1 MDPRLA
7 TKTTLERQDDEA
19 ARHVRPAPKQKP
31 PRQDLRRNQD
41 HPDSDPDLDDAS
53 DRKDRSKNYKNVG
66 GATAE
71 NVVRR
76 FLARRRPGDRTPA
89 RSRETGKV
97 VMVSPSTLKEQP
109 DKYEPLKGGG
119 PPKSEDP
126 TKKEEAENPAA
137 FRYPSNP
144 ADFKPQEKKPQ
155 PEPEPEKPQS
165 EKPKADFYYQNYVP
179 PSERQKAPEPE
190 PEDTDEDD
198 EWEDDEEEPEDE
210 NEAEEAPE
218 EEAAPEEKA
227 PEGEEPSKDDEWE
240 EEPKAPEPEAP
251 KPAEEPVKD
260 EAKSEPLSEEKPAEK
275 PAEEAPAEP
284 SEPAPAEEAPEAEK
298 PAEAEPEP
306 AEEAPKPKKPK
317 APKEE
322 PAAEEKPTEEAKPE
336 PTEAEKAG
344 IAAPKRREASHMEK
358 REAASLLVNTFPP
371 DVAANIM
378 AAQMHPDDVRT
389 LVRKFNA
396 AKAGL
401 TIKDPTEFAS
411 KMAGIY
417 QTDPNK
423 VPPPTKWKG
432 TPFGKLNPE
441 EQAEALVQ
449 HQLQVTAL
457 SLAAHEGL
465 TKKLTSKG
473 VLTGKPQVPP
483 SLASNLASVMLS
495 PNSEGQAQMLADKT
509 FNDTLEGGKTLKMSD
524 GAAKRLLQSL
534 KGSAAASGVAKAF
547 MQANDYQSA
556 KEKFLSSGDISEW
569 DSPENIFKGL
579 KNASRFF
586 EKRNALYGDESAPH
600 PAGSLFRMRVV
611 SRLKSLDDKSY
622 RKIQAALPKLEE
634 SEYNRQMKAWGPKF
648 KEWETLKEAHE
659 AELEKYAQNPK
670 GKPPGPFKEPEPVK
684 PKKPVT
690 VPDEEDDEDMW
701 QAALEPSEDPKEP
714 EKEVVEKPTAEEQAA
729 VDKATDA
736 AWEQA
741 EAMTKKASDSRGFTY
756 PSCLVM
762 GSASKTGVYHG
773 IDPYAYGPATYPG
786 WLQAHQRDL
795 NAADFGIIEAS
806 AQDWLKSPLLSVA
819 SEGMLPDARI
829 RMALDLAIY
838 NGPYNGAINPN
849 HYDQLLTKLGGPS
862 AITVRANADTSS
874 FRPASV
880 AGGKDTMKAS
890 NQLRKFAAQA
900 AEKDPKLAYDMLD
913 FADRLAEDEEKGKGM
928 PPWLKDKIDD
938 DKGDDKGQQK
948 EASSDKFAALRS
960 EVIKA
965 AHASA
970 DRTPFLPL
978 LQTIKTLG

>member
-7 TKTTLERQDDEA
+7 TKNTLERQEDEA

-53 DRKDRSKNYKNVG
+53 DRKDRSENYKTIG
-66 GATAE
+66 GSTVE
-71 NVVRR
+71 RVVRR
-76 FLARRRPGDRTPA
+76 FLARRPGDRIPA
-89 RSRETGKV
+89 KNRETGQT
-97 VMVSPSTLKEQP
+97 VMISPSTLKKEP
-109 DKYEPLKGGG
+109 GKYAPIKDEA
-119 PPKSEDP
+119 PKSETSPEPKD
-126 TKKEEAENPAA
+126 PAA
-137 FRYPSNP
+137 FRYPGPPKFEN
-144 ADFKPQEKKPQ
+144 
-155 PEPEPEKPQS
+155 
-165 EKPKADFYYQNYVP
+165 KPKEEPKKEPPTKNEGDFYYQDYKSP
-179 PSERQKAPEPE
+179 QERGEPLPEPK
-190 PEDTDEDD
+190 PEDD
-198 EWEDDEEEPEDE
+198 EGDDWADDEEDDTEEDEEPEAKDDAEEPEDE
-210 NEAEEAPE
+210 EPEDEADDSEWA
-218 EEAAPEEKA
+218 
-227 PEGEEPSKDDEWE
+227 EGD
-240 EEPKAPEPEAP
+240 EPEAKEP
-251 KPAEEPVKD
+251 EKPAEEPVKD
-260 EAKSEPLSEEKPAEK
+260 EAESEPLAGEKPAE
-275 PAEEAPAEP
+275 APAE
-284 SEPAPAEEAPEAEK
+284 APEEAPEK
-298 PAEAEPEP
+298 PAEPEP
-306 AEEAPKPKKPK
+306 AEAAPAPEKPAEAKPEPEAAKPKKPKKPK
-317 APKEE
+317 AE
-322 PAAEEKPTEEAKPE
+322 PAAEEKPAEEAKPE
-336 PTEAEKAG
+336 PSEAEKAG

-378 AAQMHPDDVRT
+378 GAGMHPDDVRT

-401 TIKDPTEFAS
+401 KIKDPTEFAT

-417 QTDPNK
+417 QTDPNR
-423 VPPPTKWKG
+423 VTPPTKWKG
-432 TPFGKLNPE
+432 QPFSKLSPE
-441 EQAEALVQ
+441 EQAEATVQ

-473 VLTGKPQVPP
+473 ALTGKPQVPP

-509 FNDTLEGGKTLKMSD
+509 FNETLESGKTLKMSD

-534 KGSAAASGVAKAF
+534 KGSTAASGVAKAF

-556 KEKFLSSGDISEW
+556 KEKFLTSGDISEW

-586 EKRNALYGDESAPH
+586 EQRNAVYGDESAPH

-611 SRLKSLDDKSY
+611 SRLKSLDDKNY

-634 SEYNRQMKAWGPKF
+634 SEYKRQMKAWGPKF
-648 KEWETLKEAHE
+648 KEWETAKEAHE
-659 AELEKYAQNPK
+659 GELEQYAQNPK
-670 GKPPGPFKEPEPVK
+670 GKPPGPFKEPEPVQPRK
-684 PKKPVT
+684 PASIPEE
-690 VPDEEDDEDMW
+690 EEDGDMW
-701 QAALEPSEDPKEP
+701 QDALEPSEDSKEP
-714 EKEVVEKPTAEEQAA
+714 EKESEEKPSPEEQAA
-729 VDKATDA
+729 VAKATDD
-736 AWEQA
+736 AWDKA
-741 EAMTKKASDSRGFTY
+741 EATAKKASDSRGSTY
-756 PSCLVM
+756 PSRLVM

-773 IDPYAYGPATYPG
+773 IDPYSYGPASYPG

-795 NAADFGIIEAS
+795 SAADFGIIEAS
-806 AQDWLKSPLLSVA
+806 AQDWLKSPVLSAA
-819 SEGMLPDARI
+819 SEGMLPDAKL

-849 HYDQLLTKLGGPS
+849 HYDQLLTKLGGQS

-890 NQLRKFAAQA
+890 NQVRKFAAQA
-900 AEKDPKLAYDMLD
+900 AEKDPKLAYAMLE
-913 FADRLAEDEEKGKGM
+913 FADRLAEDEEKGQGM

-938 DKGDDKGQQK
+938 KDDKGDDKGQQQK
-948 EASSDKFAALRS
+948 EASNTKFASLRS